1 MDWKHVATAPC
12 PVSSALELFGD
23 RWSVLIIRDVMNGVR
38 RFDEL
43 VDRLSVSRATLSDR
57 LRRLVQAQILVP
69 SEYLDG
75 RGRHRTEYR
84 LTERGWDLRLVL
96 IALREWGDKHVLGEG
111 NEPLRLVDGDSGRDL
126 RLGLIDPE
134 SGEVVDPAGARL
146 VPGPALRLRD
156 DAGAAGLDPG
166 HLSSEGVRA

>member
-1 MDWKHVATAPC
+1 MDWKQMAPAPC
-12 PVSSALELFGD
+12 PVNSALELFGD
-23 RWSVLIIRDVMNGVR
+23 RWSVLIISDVMNGVR

-43 VDRLSVSRATLSDR
+43 VARLSVSRATLSDR
-57 LRRLVQAQILVP
+57 LRRLVEARILVP
-69 SEYLDG
+69 SAYLDG

-84 LTERGWDLRLVL
+84 LTERGRDLRFVL

-134 SGEVVDPAGARL
+134 SGEAVDPAGARL
-146 VPGPALRLRD
+146 VPGPAFRLRD
-156 DAGAAGLDPG
+156 DAGADGLDPAR
-166 HLSSEGVRA
+166 LCTEGVRP